1 MSGKSFSRV
10 EVRERLLE
18 IIRDHA
24 PEGAEITARTTILG
38 DLGLDSLG
46 VMEIV
51 VDVETVFAISM
62 PTDGLVGLEVV
73 GDVEAALLEFLQAKG
88 RLR

>member
-1 MSGKSFSRV
+1 MSRTFDRA

-18 IIRDHA
+18 LFRDHA

-62 PTDGLVGLEVV
+62 PEDGLVGLEAV
-73 GDVEAALLEFLQAKG
+73 GDVERALLAFLEAKG